1 MATQPLI
8 PHKITVKE
16 YLATVYRPDCDYVDG
31 EVQERN
37 LGEIDH
43 SRLQRKIL
51 VYLSRFEQIGTEAFP
66 EQRVQVSPTRFR
78 IPDVCVILG
87 EPDGQ
92 ILRKPPFLC
101 IEVPITRRP
110 HEPGRATRPRLPKHG
125 RPSHLGRQSPNQ
137 NGPFDHPPPTAGAR
151 SKTVSCARTIPLS
164 TCLSRKSSRNNRPSK
179 TRLY

>member
-101 IEVPITRRP
+101 IEVLSPEDRMSRVEQRVQDYLNMGVPHIWVVNPQTKMAHSITPADGWREVKDGVLRTNNP
-110 HEPGRATRPRLPKHG
+110 SLDLPLAEIF
-125 RPSHLGRQSPNQ
+125 PE
-137 NGPFDHPPPTAGAR
+137 
-151 SKTVSCARTIPLS
+151 
-164 TCLSRKSSRNNRPSK
+164 
-179 TRLY
+179 